1 MALIGGTAST
11 DTLAGTS
18 GADVFTGGAG
28 SDVFVWDASRGTQ
41 ADAVVDF
48 GATYFGGP
56 ITGSQEAPAT
66 TSTAM
71 GSVTAWLDR
80 AQTKLTF
87 ASQTTGLDLGGQTA
101 ATTDNVL
108 AAHFHRAVA
117 GVSGG
122 VVFGFIGAP
131 NNERGTDTVV
141 NAAAGTVS
149 GVWNATEG
157 NNTTLTAQL
166 PNLLNNEIYINF
178 HTPPNPAGEIR
189 GQLIKLDSG
198 LDRIDVSALGV
209 ADFNSLVQVMSEV
222 NGSTVI
228 SVPWNG
234 LTKSLTL
241 TGVPTARLSAAD
253 FVFSTAS
260 DFSQFATVGSDAIFG
275 GAANDVINGLSG
287 DDKVV
292 GGAGN
297 DDLSGGDGNDTVVGL
312 SGNDRV
318 AGDGGEDHLFGNLG
332 EDRLFGFA
340 GHDTLRG
347 GQGADSLSGGDG
359 NDLLAGDLGVD
370 SLTGGTGADRFVLR
384 TGSGADI
391 VTDFNPTEGDAIQ
404 LAPGTAFTVASSFGV
419 AQVVLASGDSLTL
432 TGVAASSFSSSWVVF
447 V

>member
-1 MALIGGTAST
+1 MALIGGTASA
-11 DTLAGTS
+11 DTLVGTS
-18 GADVFTGGAG
+18 GADISTGGAG

-56 ITGSQEAPAT
+56 ITGSQEAPT
-66 TSTAM
+66 VSSPAM

-87 ASQTTGLDLGGQTA
+87 ASQVNGLDLGGQTA
-101 ATTDNVL
+101 ATADNVL

-122 VVFGFIGAP
+122 VVFGFIGQPA
-131 NNERGTDTVV
+131 NERGTDTAV

-166 PNLLNNEIYINF
+166 PGLLNNEIYINF

-198 LDRIDVSALGV
+198 LDRIDVSALGI
-209 ADFNSLVQVMSEV
+209 ADFNSLIQVMSEV
-222 NGSTVI
+222 GGSTVI
-228 SVPWNG
+228 SVPWSG

-241 TGVPTARLSAAD
+241 TGVPMSRLSAAD
-253 FVFSTAS
+253 FIFSTATDTS
-260 DFSQFATVGSDAIFG
+260 LFATVGSDVVFG

-287 DDKVV
+287 DDK
-292 GGAGN
+292 
-297 DDLSGGDGNDTVVGL
+297 LVGL

-318 AGDGGEDHLFGNLG
+318 AGDAGEDHLFGNLG

-370 SLTGGTGADRFVLR
+370 SLSGGTGADRFVLR
-384 TGSGADI
+384 TGSGADL
-391 VTDFNPTEGDAIQ
+391 VADFNGAEGDAIQ
-404 LAPGTAFTVASSFGV
+404 LAPGTAFTVASSAGV
-419 AQVVLASGDSLTL
+419 AQVMLASGDSLTL
-432 TGVAASSFSSSWVVF
+432 AGVAASSFSSSWVVF